1 VANLS
6 VNEITRESKEYR
18 SELLVEKIFLVRGK
32 TNNFM
37 TDNGLFYADEI
48 NIQGELY
55 KYSPQYSNEAHTQM
69 LASKILALK
78 GQRNV
83 TLELSGKMTG
93 SDRKVT
99 LPISKIE
106 KSEEFG
112 GQPAGGA
119 KENKGLKFER
129 DFTNAIAELLRGE
142 DTDHPMKAHARY
154 IIDLTSK
161 NMRSPAV
168 SVEQLGGANESR
180 PFGYS
185 GGKIVVMPPRHQ
197 DHGAKLTDVD
207 ITHANGQK
215 SHLSLKHGGTLT
227 FVNTGVKAR
236 GKAFPEEEIKTG
248 QVTNVMGVNLLKALG
263 IDNSKFC
270 NVFNNYGS
278 AVALKENKVDASRTV
293 DRQQLKALISTAIGS
308 NYYMVHGK
316 ENGSVDFWFMDPAKN
331 DAMATIVGNI
341 ELIYA
346 GNDGRAKR
354 IDMKFG
360 NSYFD
365 FKLNIRNKQSGVYPS
380 HLMMD
385 YKSKSGLNK
394 TTIR

>member
-1 VANLS
+1 MANLS

-142 DTDHPMKAHARY
+142 DTDHPMKAHAKY

-161 NMRSPAV
+161 NMRSLQSV
-168 SVEQLGGANESR
+168 SNNLVAQMKVDHLV
-180 PFGYS
+180 
-185 GGKIVVMPPRHQ
+185 IVVVR
-197 DHGAKLTDVD
+197 L
-207 ITHANGQK
+207 
-215 SHLSLKHGGTLT
+215 
-227 FVNTGVKAR
+227 
-236 GKAFPEEEIKTG
+236 
-248 QVTNVMGVNLLKALG
+248 
-263 IDNSKFC
+263 
-270 NVFNNYGS
+270 
-278 AVALKENKVDASRTV
+278 
-293 DRQQLKALISTAIGS
+293 
-308 NYYMVHGK
+308 
-316 ENGSVDFWFMDPAKN
+316 
-331 DAMATIVGNI
+331 
-341 ELIYA
+341 
-346 GNDGRAKR
+346 
-354 IDMKFG
+354 
-360 NSYFD
+360 
-365 FKLNIRNKQSGVYPS
+365 
-380 HLMMD
+380 
-385 YKSKSGLNK
+385 
-394 TTIR
+394 

>member
-1 VANLS
+1 
-6 VNEITRESKEYR
+6 
-18 SELLVEKIFLVRGK
+18 
-32 TNNFM
+32 
-37 TDNGLFYADEI
+37 
-48 NIQGELY
+48 
-55 KYSPQYSNEAHTQM
+55 
-69 LASKILALK
+69 
-78 GQRNV
+78 
-83 TLELSGKMTG
+83 
-93 SDRKVT
+93 
-99 LPISKIE
+99 
-106 KSEEFG
+106 
-112 GQPAGGA
+112 
-119 KENKGLKFER
+119 
-129 DFTNAIAELLRGE
+129 
-142 DTDHPMKAHARY
+142 
-154 IIDLTSK
+154 
-161 NMRSPAV
+161 
-168 SVEQLGGANESR
+168 
-180 PFGYS
+180 
-185 GGKIVVMPPRHQ
+185 
-197 DHGAKLTDVD
+197 
-207 ITHANGQK
+207 
-215 SHLSLKHGGTLT
+215 
-227 FVNTGVKAR
+227 
-236 GKAFPEEEIKTG
+236 
-248 QVTNVMGVNLLKALG
+248 MGVNLLKALG

-278 AVALKENKVDASRTV
+278 AVALKENKIDASRTV

-341 ELIYA
+341 ELIYV